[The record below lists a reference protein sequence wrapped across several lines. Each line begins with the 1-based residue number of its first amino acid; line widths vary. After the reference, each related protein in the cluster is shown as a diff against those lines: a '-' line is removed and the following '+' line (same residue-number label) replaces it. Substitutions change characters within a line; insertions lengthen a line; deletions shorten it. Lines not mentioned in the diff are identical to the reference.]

1 MLYLVAQVAYIG
13 VRNLY
18 PRECKRVALVERA
31 IGEQTYSSLVEM
43 CQEGGKRQVLR
54 VKSTTTKVSMRL

>member
-18 PRECKRVALVERA
+18 PRECKLVERA

-43 CQEGGKRQVLR
+43 CQEQGKRQVLR
-54 VKSTTTKVSMRL
+54 VKGTTTKVSTRL